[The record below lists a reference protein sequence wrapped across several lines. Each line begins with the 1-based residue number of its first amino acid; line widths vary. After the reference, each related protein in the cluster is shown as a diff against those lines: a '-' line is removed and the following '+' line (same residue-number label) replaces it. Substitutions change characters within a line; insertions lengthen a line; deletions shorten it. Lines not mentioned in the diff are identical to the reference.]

1 MYLVVGDDL
10 SLPRS
15 SFTHYEISGVGSR
28 FAVVGGMVGAKRVD
42 CDVGTASLCEAA
54 PGPAKSQKEQGAA
67 VGRTTGGEPGRGVG
81 TDAGFR
87 AQWAVS
93 VDQDSLMRVE
103 GTGEDRM
110 AGGVEKDRRCDE
122 AEKSPF
128 ERVAIPAP
136 PIPAPTTQAPVITIL
151 HRCHNDHRTENQG
164 TAFPSATHAHCLVL
178 TCFQTKGNRR

>member
-1 MYLVVGDDL
+1 
-10 SLPRS
+10 
-15 SFTHYEISGVGSR
+15 
-28 FAVVGGMVGAKRVD
+28 MVGAKRVD

-136 PIPAPTTQAPVITIL
+136 PIPAPIRRRPSSLFFTAATMTTVQKIKVLP
-151 HRCHNDHRTENQG
+151 
-164 TAFPSATHAHCLVL
+164 FPPPTHAHCLVL
-178 TCFQTKGNRR
+178 TCFRTQGNRR